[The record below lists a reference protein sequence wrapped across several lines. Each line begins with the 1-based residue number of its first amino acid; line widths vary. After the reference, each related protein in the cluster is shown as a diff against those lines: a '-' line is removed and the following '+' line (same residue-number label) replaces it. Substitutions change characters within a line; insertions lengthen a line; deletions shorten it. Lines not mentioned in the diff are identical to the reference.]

1 MMSQKKYLFDSDS
14 LIVAKN
20 THYSPDFCS
29 AFWEWIV
36 TGNQQQI
43 FFTIDRVADEFMLG
57 NEGDYLRSFVEEH
70 NEHFVLPTKNDSQ
83 CLAKYAQLQN
93 WANTD
98 WVNGKNHSK
107 TAKALEVFAKEKTA
121 DSWLVSYASAK
132 GYEIVTNE
140 RSSPE
145 SQTRVMLPDAATAM
159 GVKVVKLYEVLALHS
174 GPNFLFK
181 LK

>member
-1 MMSQKKYLFDSDS
+1 MSYKRYLFDFDS

-36 TGNQQQI
+36 TGNQQKI

-57 NEGDYLRSFVEEH
+57 NDGDYLRSFVEEH
-70 NEHFVLPTKNDSQ
+70 NEHFVLQTKNDSQ

-93 WANTD
+93 WANTE

-121 DSWLVSYASAK
+121 DSWLVSYASAN

>member
-1 MMSQKKYLFDSDS
+1 MSQKKYLFDSDS

-20 THYSPDFCS
+20 THYAPEFCS

-36 TGNQQQI
+36 IGNEHQM
-43 FFTIDRVADEFMLG
+43 FFTVDRVADELMLG

-70 NEHFVLPTKNDSQ
+70 NDHFVLSTKNDPH
-83 CLAKYAQLQN
+83 CLGQYAQLQN
-93 WANTD
+93 WANTE
-98 WVNGKNHSK
+98 WVKGKNHSK

-121 DSWLVSYASAK
+121 DSWLVSFASAK

-145 SQTRVMLPDAATAM
+145 SQTRVMLPDAANAM
-159 GVKVVKLYEVLALHS
+159 NVKVVKLYEVLALHS
-174 GPNFLFK
+174 GPNFSFK
-181 LK
+181 QK